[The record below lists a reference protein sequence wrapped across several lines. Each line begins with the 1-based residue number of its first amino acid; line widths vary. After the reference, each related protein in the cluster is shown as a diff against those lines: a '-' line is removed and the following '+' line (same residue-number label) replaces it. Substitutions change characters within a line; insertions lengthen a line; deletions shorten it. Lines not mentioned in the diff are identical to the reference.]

1 MNVFLS
7 SLAEV
12 SSSAI
17 IILSSYVPRFIAG
30 VIILTIGLIV
40 AGFLKDIVNIL
51 FKYFKVESWLEEA
64 GIATKKDVKV
74 WPNIIAEL
82 VRWTTIFLFLI
93 STVEVW
99 GVPKVADVLNQ
110 LLLFIPN
117 VFVAVVI
124 GLVGI
129 VTSKFAFDIVR
140 HGVRGL
146 GSKEAVLLGNVAKY
160 AIIFFSILIILTQL
174 GVAADLV
181 KILFTGIVGML
192 ALAGGLAFGLGGQ
205 EFAKDILKKLEDRLT
220 KDK

>member
-1 MNVFLS
+1 MEIFLG
-7 SLAEV
+7 SLAAV
-12 SSSAI
+12 TNSAI
-17 IILSSYVPRFIAG
+17 LILSSYVPRFLAG
-30 VIILTIGLIV
+30 VIILTIGVIV

-51 FKYFKVESWLEEA
+51 FKYFKIESWLEEA
-64 GIATKKDVKV
+64 GVSSQKDIKV

-82 VRWTTIFLFLI
+82 VRWTTIFLFLS
-93 STVEVW
+93 STVDVW
-99 GVPKVADVLNQ
+99 GVPKVSEVLNQ

-129 VTSKFAFDIVR
+129 VAGKFAFEIVR

-146 GSKEAVLLGNVAKY
+146 GGKEAVLLGNVAKY
-160 AIIFFSILIILTQL
+160 AIIFFSVLIILTQL

-192 ALAGGLAFGLGGQ
+192 ALAGGLAFGLGGK
-205 EFAKDILKKLEDRLT
+205 EFAQDVLKRMEKKLT
-220 KDK
+220 KGK